1 MFTDA
6 INEFVLVGTRLITF
20 VAFLSPFVI
29 IWLDKT
35 KRQSKYGGIA
45 VQVLVAAVL
54 LCLETLVNSNDLL
67 RNVSCFRER
76 VAACVGVSLGV
87 TLAVYAIV
95 LLNKQLHKFR
105 RTLSAIACACLI
117 AFGSFSAAYI
127 DNLKNFSYYQG
138 LGIISRGLLICP
150 PVEMIQESDLVMDH
164 YDNPFDE
171 PWGHGEIAVRKRNG
185 VLGSF
190 TDRKEEGIIF
200 RDMPEFMEECRK
212 DHRLYCVL
220 RPIKTISAADKKAAT
235 EKAYFLL
242 AWNIRWKSDV
252 NAKIDAFNREVDYEV
267 DRMFFLLPK
276 GERVKIAARYHRDHE
291 TGYNFIGLGDGMD
304 FPPLYTCISIC
315 DMMLI
320 DVYHVPIQKYG
331 RGWFGIAGIGNPKYP
346 NRYQGDPALHGLDL
360 NDKAKFEQSLK
371 IKRLQSVNLQ
381 QSR

>member
-6 INEFVLVGTRLITF
+6 INELVLVGTRLLTF
-20 VAFLSPFVI
+20 VAFLSPIMLV
-29 IWLDKT
+29 WLSKT
-35 KRQSKYGGIA
+35 KRQSKFGGIA
-45 VQVLVAAVL
+45 VQVLVSAVL
-54 LCLETLVNSNDLL
+54 LCLETLINSNDLL

-76 VAACVGVSLGV
+76 VAAGDGVLLGV

-95 LLNKQLHKFR
+95 LLHRNRHHLR
-105 RTLSAIACACLI
+105 YLLTAVACACLV
-117 AFGSFSAAYI
+117 AFWSFTAVYI
-127 DNLKNFSYYQG
+127 DNLKNFSYYPG
-138 LGIISRGLLICP
+138 LGIISRGLCINP
-150 PVEMIQESDLVMDH
+150 PEEMMQDGDLVMDH

-200 RDMPEFMEECRK
+200 RDMPEFMQECK
-212 DHRLYCVL
+212 QDHRLYCVY
-220 RPIKTISAADKKAAT
+220 RPITRISAADKKAAT

-242 AWNIRWKSDV
+242 AWNIRWKSEI
-252 NAKIDAFNREVDYEV
+252 NAKIDAFNGEVDNEV
-267 DRMFFLLPK
+267 DRMFFLLTK
-276 GERVKIAARYHRDHE
+276 EQRAKIAARYHRDHE
-291 TGYNFIGLGDGMD
+291 TGYNFVGLGDGMD

-320 DVYHVPIQKYG
+320 DEFHVPIQKYG

-346 NRYQGDPALHGLDL
+346 NRYQGDPVLHGLDL

-371 IKRLQSVNLQ
+371 MKNAQSATEQ
-381 QSR
+381 QAW